1 VPKPPAMRKTGPV
14 GRRDVLAELRRV
26 VDEAVAGRGHLL
38 LLAGEAGIGKTTMLT
53 AAAGAGGF
61 ARLMLGQARPH
72 RAGPAAG
79 PQLTLGSS
87 ARSAENASAT

>member
-1 VPKPPAMRKTGPV
+1 MPRKPPTTRKAGPV
-14 GRRDVLAELRRV
+14 GRDDVLAELRRV
-26 VDEAVAGRGHLL
+26 VDEAVAGHGHLL
-38 LLAGEAGIGKTTMLT
+38 LLA
-53 AAAGAGGF
+53 
-61 ARLMLGQARPH
+61 LMLGQARPH